1 MKETLFISDLHLDPA
16 RPAITELFFQLLKTR
31 AANADALYVLG
42 DLFEMW
48 LGDDDPSPG
57 SAAVM
62 DALRAVTAGGTPV
75 FVMHGNRDF
84 LIGPEFAA
92 RTGCTVLPDSAV
104 IDLYGERTLI
114 MHGDVL
120 CTDDVAYQALRAQVR
135 DPRWQQQILAL
146 PFEERMRLGRQLR
159 DTSREEVQT
168 KSAEIMDVNQEAV
181 DRTLREHQVRLLI
194 HGHTH
199 RPAVHEFDL
208 DGQPVRRIVLGDW
221 YEQGSLLSFR
231 PDGFDLETLPLS

>member
-1 MKETLFISDLHLDPA
+1 HLDPA

-75 FVMHGNRDF
+75 LVMHGNRDF
-84 LIGPEFAA
+84 LIGPELAA

-104 IDLYGERTLI
+104 IDLYGDRTLI

-146 PFEERMRLGRQLR
+146 PFEERVRLGRQLR
-159 DTSREEVQT
+159 NTS
-168 KSAEIMDVNQEAV
+168 
-181 DRTLREHQVRLLI
+181 
-194 HGHTH
+194 
-199 RPAVHEFDL
+199 
-208 DGQPVRRIVLGDW
+208 
-221 YEQGSLLSFR
+221 
-231 PDGFDLETLPLS
+231 